1 MARHQF
7 ANEPSFSQ
15 DALEVTR
22 CSHSPGYSSNSHFSL
37 QFYNSPFLSFL
48 LSTLLHL
55 SFINFLSLSFF
66 LCFPHLW
73 EEATFTNFHDQ
84 SPFSF
89 SDRNSPGLSLCSH
102 LSSTHCL
109 FSSHFLLLFRFSLFC
124 QFCHLH
130 PSSFSNHFHFLPQ
143 VLFLVPLC
151 LSSPVGE
158 LSSLLSL
165 SHRPNP
171 ALPPAL
177 LASTGGYQLPTI

>member
-1 MARHQF
+1 MQSQSWVF
-7 ANEPSFSQ
+7 LKFSSFSPI
-15 DALEVTR
+15 LKF
-22 CSHSPGYSSNSHFSL
+22 SFPLFSSLHSPSL
-37 QFYNSPFLSFL
+37 ISDK
-48 LSTLLHL
+48 